1 MEENEEGRESLPSGS
16 GGPAEGG
23 GEACP
28 GKNGAGEP
36 DKKTRGRVYVKEDYK
51 TALLL
56 FAAAWVYVR
65 GGGIFGGMRLPL
77 FTFLFAFTG
86 AYRFRAG
93 KRRAGAPVKYGEE
106 N

>member
-36 DKKTRGRVYVKEDYK
+36 DKKTRGRVYVKE
-51 TALLL
+51 A
-56 FAAAWVYVR
+56 
-65 GGGIFGGMRLPL
+65 
-77 FTFLFAFTG
+77 
-86 AYRFRAG
+86 
-93 KRRAGAPVKYGEE
+93 
-106 N
+106 

>member
-65 GGGIFGGMRLPL
+65 GGGYSEGCGSLCLRFCSPLRAHTASGRENGGR
-77 FTFLFAFTG
+77 G
-86 AYRFRAG
+86 
-93 KRRAGAPVKYGEE
+93 RRRR
-106 N
+106 